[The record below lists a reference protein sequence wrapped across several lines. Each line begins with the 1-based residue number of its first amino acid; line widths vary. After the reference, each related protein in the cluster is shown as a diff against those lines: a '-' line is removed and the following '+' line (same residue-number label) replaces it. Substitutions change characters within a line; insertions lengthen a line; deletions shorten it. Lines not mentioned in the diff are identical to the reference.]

1 MRRNAVSL
9 LVVTL
14 VGFGLVGCKGKNK
27 DMAADAGQYPPV
39 DNMYAG
45 GSDPYQQSYSAP
57 PATSTGSM
65 SGSRYHTVAK
75 GETLF
80 ALARLYY
87 NGDASKWKVIYEA
100 NRDQIPN
107 KDQIRVGQ
115 RLLIP

>member
-14 VGFGLVGCKGKNK
+14 VGFGLVGCKGKDK
-27 DMAADAGQYPPV
+27 GMAADTGQYPPV
-39 DNMYAG
+39 DNMNTG
-45 GSDPYQQSYSAP
+45 TDPYQPNYAAP
-57 PATSTGSM
+57 PATNTGSM
-65 SGSRYHTVAK
+65 SGSRYHTVAR